1 MLQTL
6 ERVVESIRRHCC
18 HLDMDRQ
25 LLQQSERRF
34 PGPHGHSLLVANS

>member
-6 ERVVESIRRHCC
+6 ERVVERLEGTLATWIWI
-18 HLDMDRQ
+18 Q

-34 PGPHGHSLLVANS
+34 PGSRGHSLLVANS